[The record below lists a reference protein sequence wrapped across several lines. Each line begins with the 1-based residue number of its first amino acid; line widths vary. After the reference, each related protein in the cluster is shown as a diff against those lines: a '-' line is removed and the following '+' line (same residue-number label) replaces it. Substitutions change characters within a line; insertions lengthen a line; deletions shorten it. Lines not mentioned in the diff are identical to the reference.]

1 MWTPS
6 DFAEHTFQMV
16 MFSIQQQVNY
26 IIIEMLMAH
35 LDKKAG
41 DTMVRVGIATV
52 LSRIF
57 TSRAIDA
64 SVGPSVLET
73 INALLTHLRT
83 SVEQA
88 QASRD
93 PNPDQQRYHEALLT
107 ALGEYSSSLPN
118 FQMIEIMMF
127 ILGKA
132 PHQVDNEQSVDSELQ
147 HMLLKALLTVAEK
160 FVPVQFS
167 TTFPI
172 TFLSP
177 LLDKLHSPDP
187 DARLLVL
194 RIFQTLIDRK
204 NNLEKLEKPTVEPR
218 SDLLAQKPNFNKQ
231 DNTFFLKHG
240 EKIYRE
246 LVRVLKSETI
256 GVEFLE
262 HFYTTVALLLLE
274 CNSDENIRMQLDLIG
289 ETQELATNNDYKLR
303 LSNANKFALHSTC
316 VSLLSM
322 LSFVVRIPDIFEYKD
337 RLVSL
342 RRQLVP
348 HLLPPLEEDYSPDLD
363 PNLNIESALID
374 LEPVKI
380 ALREAG
386 RYSDRQGS
394 QNHSLRNSRASSP
407 SARHSPRNSWIESVH
422 VQRRPS
428 SVSVSSVQVDVDSCA
443 SSPGILRKPV
453 NIEVTFA
460 EMKRALAEPSMKE
473 REVEEKGR
481 KQLQEKFQTAS
492 FGELCELT
500 LANRNTETLYQCLA
514 DIYSRGQF
522 GQGAYEMGSR
532 KSSIGGASASYDTT
546 DLLSPVK
553 GVQKPIYEEYFP
565 ELFTY

>member
-1 MWTPS
+1 
-6 DFAEHTFQMV
+6 
-16 MFSIQQQVNY
+16 
-26 IIIEMLMAH
+26 MAH
-35 LDKKAG
+35 LDKKSE
-41 DTMVRVGIATV
+41 DTLVRVGIATV

-132 PHQVDNEQSVDSELQ
+132 PHQVDSELQ

-172 TFLSP
+172 TFLTP

-194 RIFQTLIDRK
+194 RIFSTLIDRK
-204 NNLEKLEKPTVEPR
+204 NNLEKLEQPTVEPR

-231 DNTFFLKHG
+231 DNTFFQKHG

-246 LVRVLKSETI
+246 LIRVLKGETI
-256 GVEFLE
+256 NVEFLE

-289 ETQELATNNDYKLR
+289 EVQEIATNNDNRLR
-303 LSNANKFALHSTC
+303 LSNANKFALHATC
-316 VSLLSM
+316 ISLLSVV
-322 LSFVVRIPDIFEYKD
+322 SFVVRIPDIFEYKD

-363 PNLNIESALID
+363 PTLNVEAALID
-374 LEPVKI
+374 LEPVRS
-380 ALREAG
+380 ALRDAG
-386 RYSDRQGS
+386 RYTDRQKGS
-394 QNHSLRNSRASSP
+394 QSHSLRNSRASSP

-443 SSPGILRKPV
+443 SSPGIIRKPV
-453 NIEVTFA
+453 NLEVTFA
-460 EMKRALAEPSMKE
+460 EMKRALAEPTLKE
-473 REVEEKGR
+473 REMEEKGR

-522 GQGAYEMGSR
+522 SGGAVYDMGSR
-532 KSSIGGASASYDTT
+532 KSSISGVSISYDTT
-546 DLLSPVK
+546 DLLSPTK
-553 GVQKPIYEEYFP
+553 GAQKHIYEEYFP